1 MTAVEQVEW
10 TVGDDCYYRASM
22 YAGPAS
28 PCTVTA
34 IDGAVLTI
42 AKASKYGET
51 YYVFADE
58 ITRREL

>member
-1 MTAVEQVEW
+1 MTAVGPVEW
-10 TVGDDCYYRASM
+10 AVDDDCFYRTSQ
-22 YAGPAS
+22 YAAAPM

-34 IDGAVLTI
+34 IDGNVLAVATVGRY
-42 AKASKYGET
+42 SQT